1 MEKIIKNK
9 KNLIIFCSFLLV
21 LFLFGIYQFSFKQN
35 KNEKYF
41 DVILASLYNEEVSN
55 IDSKLI
61 YLSKLDDP
69 KISFFSDLK
78 LASIDNLEKY
88 EKLDKDIL
96 ILKKTL
102 IDSDIET
109 LRTLSLDDD
118 FIFRDIAR
126 IYFLNFEPKNL
137 DIIYSNHSETIDNFF
152 LKAVKRYYN
161 EIN

>member
-118 FIFRDIAR
+118 FIFRAHFTTSSLR
-126 IYFLNFEPKNL
+126 K
-137 DIIYSNHSETIDNFF
+137 ETLVLQPC
-152 LKAVKRYYN
+152 LKIQRR
-161 EIN
+161 